1 MATET
6 LKRKNTQAEYKPA
19 KVGKKKSR
27 TMEIALRGPTGPRTR
42 RGKHRSRY
50 NAVKH
55 GIFSEIVLKERESTA
70 RYQFL
75 LNSLV
80 ENFQPEGALEALLVE
95 KLAMLLW
102 RHKRLVQAECAEIPK
117 VTEFME
123 EDEKREGG
131 WAIRA
136 GETWAE
142 FGGGMLG
149 AQTNPSFLDRGL
161 DLLAELRD
169 GLEARGFDLEAD
181 GKKLRKL
188 YGSPRLGELPKG
200 LFRDYALLADM
211 AGAGPGGEERKP
223 RFNPEDMKRRVLAR
237 IDEEMERVLELK
249 KRAEKTEARRRGYT
263 LKTSLVPSAE
273 VLDRLLRYEA
283 SLDRAFDRTLSQLE
297 RLQRM
302 RLGQAVPP
310 PMKVELSR

>member
-6 LKRKNTQAEYKPA
+6 LKRKNTQGENQPA

-42 RGKHRSRY
+42 RGKQRSRY

-55 GIFSEIVLKERESTA
+55 GIFSETVLKERESTA
-70 RYQFL
+70 KYQSILNL
-75 LNSLV
+75 LLRD
-80 ENFQPEGALEALLVE
+80 FQPEGALEELLVE
-95 KLAMLLW
+95 KLVMLLW
-102 RHKRLVQAECAEIPK
+102 RHRRLVQAECAEIAK

-169 GLEARGFDLEAD
+169 GIEARGFDLEAD

-188 YGSPRLGELPKG
+188 YGSSSSGEVPKG
-200 LFRDYALLADM
+200 LFLDYAVLAQR
-211 AGAGPGGEERKP
+211 AGAGSGDGEGRP
-223 RFNPEDMKRRVLAR
+223 RFHPEDMKRRVLAR
-237 IDEEMERVLELK
+237 IDEEMERVLDLK
-249 KRAEKTEARRRGYT
+249 KRAENTEARRMGYK

-302 RLGQAVPP
+302 RLGHAVPP
-310 PMKVELSR
+310 PLKVELSR